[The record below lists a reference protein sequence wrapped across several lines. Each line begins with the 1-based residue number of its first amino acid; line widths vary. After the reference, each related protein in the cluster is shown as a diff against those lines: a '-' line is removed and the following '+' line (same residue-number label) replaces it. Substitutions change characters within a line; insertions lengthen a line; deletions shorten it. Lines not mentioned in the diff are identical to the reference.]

1 MINTRICIRIAAALA
16 AASLFAP
23 AAALADSYYAQA
35 WARVD
40 VDGSLLAGQNVVSS
54 EMIST
59 GTYCVRFT
67 PEIDPATS
75 AIVATLRHDD
85 RTISA
90 HGPGDACGDDP
101 SGVTVR
107 IYQQERPAIGSF
119 DLAIL

>member
-1 MINTRICIRIAAALA
+1 MINTRMAVRIAALLA
-16 AASLFAP
+16 AAAVFTP
-23 AAALADSYYAQA
+23 ATALADTYYAQG

-54 EMIST
+54 EMISI
-59 GTYCVRFT
+59 GTYCVIFT

-75 AIVATLRHDD
+75 AIQATLRHDD

-90 HGPGDACGDDP
+90 HGPGDACGADP
-101 SGVTVR
+101 NGVTVR
-107 IYQQERPAIGSF
+107 IYQDEKPAIGSF